1 MPSRKYIDQA
11 KQEFEKAFTHLHNEY
26 SKLQVGRANPSMV
39 EGMLV
44 DVYGSSQPMKSI
56 ATITVP
62 DPKTLQIQ
70 PWDKSNVAPIEKAI
84 RESDLGLNPVN
95 NGHAIMLN
103 IPPLTEERR
112 RDLAKI
118 VKKLAEE
125 AKISVRNARQT
136 GHTRFKELE
145 ASSEITEDDKYGAE
159 KRLQEIVD
167 EYNKK
172 IDDAEKAKEE
182 SVMTI

>member
-84 RESDLGLNPVN
+84 REYDLGLNPVN

-145 ASSEITEDDKYGAE
+145 ASGKITEDDKYGAE

>member
-1 MPSRKYIDQA
+1 
-11 KQEFEKAFTHLHNEY
+11 
-26 SKLQVGRANPSMV
+26 
-39 EGMLV
+39 
-44 DVYGSSQPMKSI
+44 
-56 ATITVP
+56 
-62 DPKTLQIQ
+62 
-70 PWDKSNVAPIEKAI
+70 
-84 RESDLGLNPVN
+84 
-95 NGHAIMLN
+95 MLN

-145 ASSEITEDDKYGAE
+145 ASGKITEDDKYGAE

>member
-84 RESDLGLNPVN
+84 RE
-95 NGHAIMLN
+95 
-103 IPPLTEERR
+103 
-112 RDLAKI
+112 
-118 VKKLAEE
+118 
-125 AKISVRNARQT
+125 QW
-136 GHTRFKELE
+136 TRHY
-145 ASSEITEDDKYGAE
+145 A
-159 KRLQEIVD
+159 
-167 EYNKK
+167 
-172 IDDAEKAKEE
+172 
-182 SVMTI
+182 